1 VFSLS
6 GALRKV
12 KYHAAKFGIETAN
25 PARHFRYAA
34 ISRIIQG
41 EHRKPKHKEK
51 NMAYDPEARENSN
64 SAMIIAIVAVV
75 LVVLGGLAWYAT
87 QGNNPPDTVAPVVTH
102 TETIKEVPVDNS
114 AAPDTVIVNPAPTPA
129 PAPAPSTSTTTNVTV
144 KPTAPAPNP
153 APAPASKSETNVTVN
168 PPSEKPAAP
177 PAGDA
182 KSADNSA
189 GY

>member
-1 VFSLS
+1 
-6 GALRKV
+6 
-12 KYHAAKFGIETAN
+12 
-25 PARHFRYAA
+25 
-34 ISRIIQG
+34 
-41 EHRKPKHKEK
+41 
-51 NMAYDPEARENSN
+51 MAYDPEARENSN

-87 QGNNPPDTVAPVVTH
+87 QGNKPVETVAPVVTH

-114 AAPDTVIVNPAPTPA
+114 AAPDTVIIDNTQPAPA

-144 KPTAPAPNP
+144 KPTAPAANP
-153 APAPASKSETNVTVN
+153 APAPAPAAKSETNVTVN
-168 PPSEKPAAP
+168 PPAEKPAAP

-182 KSADNSA
+182 GSASNSSG

>member
-1 VFSLS
+1 
-6 GALRKV
+6 
-12 KYHAAKFGIETAN
+12 
-25 PARHFRYAA
+25 
-34 ISRIIQG
+34 
-41 EHRKPKHKEK
+41 
-51 NMAYDPEARENSN
+51 MAYDPEARENSN

-87 QGNNPPDTVAPVVTH
+87 QGNKPVETVAPIMTH

-114 AAPDTVIVNPAPTPA
+114 AAPDTVIIDNTQPAPA

-144 KPTAPAPNP
+144 KPTAPAPSP
-153 APAPASKSETNVTVN
+153 APAPAAKSETNVTVN
-168 PPSEKPAAP
+168 PPAEKPAAP

-182 KSADNSA
+182 SNSSG